1 MTDYLDEDPIIS
13 SQKFC
18 VISYVLPQE
27 VKNGKTVMLKVRGS
41 FSSVEDANN
50 HIKKLQKIDKYFNL
64 YLVEVGKWGA
74 LLSPEEIK
82 KLGVENVY
90 SNETLN
96 EFMKDYKAQKDKS
109 DLEFEK
115 RKISMAEKVRE
126 DGTKEGQKR
135 LAEQKE
141 NPLSIKKRLE
151 DSETFI
157 SQIRAQLEE
166 CEEVRAKAIEK
177 LKDYTEEEIKEAE
190 KKIKAL
196 EI

>member
-1 MTDYLDEDPIIS
+1 MTDYLDEDPVIN

-27 VKNGKTVMLKVRGS
+27 VKNGKTVMLKVRGT
-41 FSSVEDANN
+41 FSSPEDANN

-74 LLSPEEIK
+74 LLTPEEIK
-82 KLGVENVY
+82 KLEVDTVY
-90 SNETLN
+90 NNETLN

-109 DLEFEK
+109 DLEFEQ
-115 RKISMAEKVRE
+115 RKIKMAEKVRE

-157 SQIRAQLEE
+157 SQIKAQLEE
-166 CEEVRAKAIEK
+166 CEEVRTKAIEK
-177 LKDYTEEEIKEAE
+177 LKDYTEEEIAEAE
-190 KKIKAL
+190 EKIKAL